1 MAPLNQTL
9 PSCTTETICC
19 YGGLHTLDK
28 FFLSLSV
35 CTVLFDRRAN
45 QLVEIS
51 TRQFSSYQVF
61 YRDVLYL
68 PVFGG
73 KPLLIAWFAQEI

>member
-19 YGGLHTLDK
+19 NGGLHTLDK

-35 CTVLFDRRAN
+35 CTVLFDRHAN
-45 QLVEIS
+45 LLVEIS
-51 TRQFSSYQVF
+51 TRQLSSYQVF

-68 PVFGG
+68 PVYGG